1 MITICSIEELT
12 AAEEAF
18 DTMKKN
24 YPALFNKLVE
34 IVNLTR
40 ALQFKYQY
48 MASLLMDENPN
59 DSKPNYVYD
68 SVLRLYKRELQKVKE
83 DPHFEVLKHIFS
95 QFKNIGYAKLCLLV
109 LGKSPESLIGSSK
122 II

>member
-1 MITICSIEELT
+1 MMTISSLEELT

-18 DTMKKN
+18 ETMEKN

-40 ALQFKYQY
+40 AFQFKYHY

-68 SVLRLYKRELQKVKE
+68 SVLRLYKRELQNVKE
-83 DPHFEVLKHIFS
+83 DPHFEVLKQTFS
-95 QFKNIGYAKLCLLV
+95 HFKSTGYAKLCLLV
-109 LGKSPESLIGSSK
+109 LGKSPELLIGSSK
-122 II
+122 IR